1 MKITFNNFLE
11 LNEWWCSNPKAI
23 RVSPSL
29 EDYKTLEEYNSW
41 NHSITFPCE
50 MEFEIPNN

>member
-1 MKITFNNFLE
+1 MKITFNNSLE

-29 EDYKTLEEYNSW
+29 KDYKTLEEYNSW